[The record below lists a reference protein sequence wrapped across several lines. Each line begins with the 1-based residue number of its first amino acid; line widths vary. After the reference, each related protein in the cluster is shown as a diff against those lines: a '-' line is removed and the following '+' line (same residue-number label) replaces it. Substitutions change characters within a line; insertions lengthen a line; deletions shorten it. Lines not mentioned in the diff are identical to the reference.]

1 MSRTEGRTGNLDWTD
16 HGPDGGRAVLLLHS
30 LGTDSTMWMHQIP
43 AFSPMRRVLTID
55 LPGHGRSMAV
65 EGDYRL
71 EDLGRDVLGVAD
83 SAGIDRFD
91 LAGISLGGLISL
103 WLAIAVPDRVL
114 TLVAS
119 NTAARV
125 ATSEFWSERLSAVS
139 ELGMEGIRPSVVPR
153 FFTPDFP
160 ERDPET
166 FRSVETVFTSV
177 DPVGYAGCC
186 AALRDADLR
195 DTVTEIRCP
204 TLIVAGE
211 QDQATP
217 PADGEFLRGQ
227 IAGSSL
233 VVIPDAAHL
242 ANLDQPEAFSN
253 TVLNAWSEW

>member
-1 MSRTEGRTGNLDWTD
+1 MSRIEGRTGNLDWTD
-16 HGPDGGRAVLLLHS
+16 HGSEGGRALLLLHS

-43 AFSPMRRVLTID
+43 AFSRVRRVVTID
-55 LPGHGRSMAV
+55 LPGHGRSVAA
-65 EGDYRL
+65 EGEYRL
-71 EDLGRDVLGVAD
+71 EDLGRDVLEVAD

-103 WLAIAVPDRVL
+103 WLAIAAPDRVL

-139 ELGMEGIRPSVVPR
+139 ELGMEGIRPSVIPR
-153 FFTPDFP
+153 FFTPGFP

-166 FRSVETVFTSV
+166 FRSVESVFTAV

-195 DTVTEIRCP
+195 DRVAEIRCP
-204 TLIVAGE
+204 TLIVVGD
-211 QDQATP
+211 QDLATP
-217 PADGEFLRGQ
+217 LADGEFLGGR
-227 IAGSSL
+227 IAGSRL
-233 VVIPDAAHL
+233 VVIPGAAHL
-242 ANLDQPEAFSN
+242 ANLDQPEAFTS
-253 TVLNAWSEW
+253 TVLNAWNEW